1 MPRAAAV
8 VRTEPVKPGLTF
20 HGLGHS
26 HKTWMIA
33 DLVPEIAQAARRG
46 HALQNRI
53 QQTYSHV
60 AAQVEQRLL
69 GGLQASWEK
78 QSPTPSPTAMSRTGW
93 AFRQQRA

>member
-1 MPRAAAV
+1 V

-20 HGLGHS
+20 HGLRHS

-33 DLVPEIAQAARRG
+33 DLVPEIAQATRLG
-46 HALQNRI
+46 HTLQNKI

-69 GGLQASWEK
+69 DGLQASWEK
-78 QSPTPSPTAMSRTGW
+78 AIANAEPRSDVSYRLGL
-93 AFRQQRA
+93 